1 MFVIRGQCILNNV
14 TKDTS
19 CSLFK
24 QRNKCLWKE
33 ELFVLWGGDL
43 YCFLLHFIY
52 WKEKI
57 NTTKFMLSAGARSKC
72 SHYYNL
78 GEREAN
84 P

>member
-33 ELFVLWGGDL
+33 ELFVLGGGTYTVFFYIL
-43 YCFLLHFIY
+43 YTG
-52 WKEKI
+52 KRK
-57 NTTKFMLSAGARSKC
+57 
-72 SHYYNL
+72 
-78 GEREAN
+78 
-84 P
+84 

>member
-33 ELFVLWGGDL
+33 ELFVLGGGDL

-52 WKEKI
+52 
-57 NTTKFMLSAGARSKC
+57 
-72 SHYYNL
+72 
-78 GEREAN
+78 
-84 P
+84 

>member
-33 ELFVLWGGDL
+33 ELFVLWGGGL
-43 YCFLLHFIY
+43 ILFSFTFYILKRENKYNQVYAFS
-52 WKEKI
+52 WGKI
-57 NTTKFMLSAGARSKC
+57 
-72 SHYYNL
+72 
-78 GEREAN
+78 
-84 P
+84 